1 MIYYRIKNY
10 INRLRREAYL
20 RKQVIRRK
28 TVRMGNSYGGFE
40 VVPEV
45 IEGRGIV
52 VYSFGIGEDLS
63 FSKSILDR
71 FDAEIFAYDPTPK
84 SIEYVHN
91 SEILNNDRFHF
102 YPFGLSDK
110 LERVMF
116 FLPQNDEWVSGSS
129 VITKDKK
136 EKGIEVE
143 MRDLYS
149 LMVKNGHDHIDLLKM
164 DIEGSEFKVVDS
176 LERLVS
182 QGGVIPDIKQICIEV
197 HDRYFDEGYEML
209 TGFITKLRT
218 MGYELVNVSDT
229 YEELTFI
236 KL

>member
-1 MIYYRIKNY
+1 MIYFRIKNY

-20 RKQVIRRK
+20 KKQVVRRK

-45 IEGRGIV
+45 IDNRKIV

-63 FSKSILDR
+63 FSKCILDR

-91 SEILNNDRFHF
+91 NEILNNENFHF
-102 YPFGLSDK
+102 CPFGLSDK
-110 LERVMF
+110 QERVMF
-116 FLPQNDEWVSGSS
+116 FLPQNDDWVSGSS
-129 VITKDKK
+129 IITKDKK

-143 MRDLYS
+143 MRDLIS
-149 LMVKNGHDHIDLLKM
+149 LMRGNGHDHIDLLKM
-164 DIEGSEFKVVDS
+164 DIEGSEFKVIDS
-176 LERLVS
+176 LACLASE
-182 QGGVIPDIKQICIEV
+182 GGIIPDIKQICVEV
-197 HDRYFDEGYEML
+197 HDRYFTDGYEIL
-209 TGFITKLRT
+209 TGFISKLKSL
-218 MGYELVNVSDT
+218 GYELVNVSDT

-236 KL
+236 KP